1 MLLDVS
7 EVSVTPESID
17 VLEPTDDSIRM
28 DLVRKS
34 LRDWYSSSVRRLFE
48 LIAALLLRPDDT
60 RLMESWAR

>member
-1 MLLDVS
+1 MLLEVVS
-7 EVSVTPESID
+7 ESID
-17 VLEPTDDSIRM
+17 MLEPTDDAIGM

-34 LRDWYSSSVRRLFE
+34 LRAWYSSSVRRLFE

>member
-1 MLLDVS
+1 MLLDVC
-7 EVSVTPESID
+7 EVSDSESID
-17 VLEPTDDSIRM
+17 MPEPTDDAIWM

-34 LRDWYSSSVRRLFE
+34 LRAWYSSSVRRLFK